1 MRRILTILFCLSLL
15 SLPMN
20 ANAQTSGAAID
31 LQCEDFSLT
40 TPDPI
45 AGGNGSFE
53 CTVSNPTA
61 YVEKIA
67 IQVTSAG
74 LATSGPGDIYVDAG
88 SSETFNLTV
97 AWNPSMQGNR
107 TITVSASVQELNNLP
122 PPNQASSQANGLI
135 QFDYDYSAN
144 GCTTAW
150 DITSSNYGSYQYIQL
165 QIGTLNA
172 TDNSTQ
178 HVGNITLEL
187 NYFMAPIHAENFA
200 LLSLMGCYDD
210 TIFHRVIDNFMIQGG
225 DFMNF
230 DGTGGHAAS
239 WQGFCN
245 GQASNNSS
253 CSGSGSNAWTIPDE
267 ANNGL
272 IHSPYVLS
280 MAKTMQPNTAGS
292 QFFIVDSDAVGADGT
307 PGTPHLNGVHTVFG
321 KVIDGTSVV
330 DSISEMATGQY
341 DRPVVDIVIEQA
353 IMISGVDVDP
363 DSDGINND
371 ADNCPDD
378 ANPNQ
383 EDFDNDNMGDACDDD
398 NDNDLVNNSD
408 DAFPFD
414 VTEHSDFDGDGT
426 GDNADADDDNDGLND
441 TEDAFDNDA
450 NETTDTDEDGIGN
463 NADADDDGDG
473 IVDESDNCPLVANA
487 DQADADNDGIGTAC
501 DADEVEDETPAV
513 PALGLAA
520 TGMVVLLASII
531 ARRD

>member
-1 MRRILTILFCLSLL
+1 MRRILAIFFCLSLL
-15 SLPMN
+15 SLPLN
-20 ANAQTSGAAID
+20 VNAQVSGASVS
-31 LQCEDFSLT
+31 LECEDIPLIAT
-40 TPDPI
+40 DPL

-67 IQVTSAG
+67 IQLTGDG
-74 LATSGPGDIYVDAG
+74 LATSGPGEIYVDAG
-88 SSETFNLTV
+88 QSETFNVTV

-122 PPNQASSQANGLI
+122 PPNTASSQVNTFIEL
-135 QFDYDYSAN
+135 DYDYSAN
-144 GCTTAW
+144 GCTTAG
-150 DITSSNYGSYQYIQL
+150 DITSGNYGYYQYIQL

-187 NYFMAPIHAENFA
+187 NYSAAPINAENFA
-200 LLSLMGCYDD
+200 LLSIMGCYDD
-210 TIFHRVIDNFMIQGG
+210 TMFHRVIDGFMIQGG
-225 DFMNF
+225 DFTNH

-245 GQASNNSS
+245 GQASIDSS
-253 CSGSGSNAWTIPDE
+253 CSGSGSGAWTIPDE

-280 MAKTMQPNTAGS
+280 MAKTSAPNSAGS
-292 QFFIVDSDAVGADGT
+292 QFFIVDNSSQN
-307 PGTPHLNGVHTVFG
+307 HLDGVHTVFG
-321 KVIDGTSVV
+321 KVVDGTHVV
-330 DSISEMATGQY
+330 DSISEVETGAG
-341 DRPVVDIVIEQA
+341 DEPVTNVVIEQA
-353 IMISGVDVDP
+353 IVVSSADYDQ
-363 DSDGINND
+363 DSDGVNNE
-371 ADNCPDD
+371 ADNCPQD

-383 EDFDNDNMGDACDDD
+383 EDFDNDNLGDVCDED

-414 VTEHSDFDGDGT
+414 PNETSDFDGDGI

-441 TEDAFDNDA
+441 TSDAFDNDA

-473 IVDESDNCPLVANA
+473 IVDESDNCPLVSNA
-487 DQADADNDGIGTAC
+487 DQADADNDGVGTAC
-501 DADEVEDETPAV
+501 DADEAENETPAM
-513 PALGLAA
+513 PALGLGA
-520 TGMVVLLASII
+520 TGLIVLLASII
-531 ARRD
+531 TRRN

>member
-1 MRRILTILFCLSLL
+1 
-15 SLPMN
+15 MN
-20 ANAQTSGAAID
+20 ANAQVSGAAVS
-31 LQCEDFSLT
+31 LECEDSSLIVT
-40 TPDPI
+40 DPL
-45 AGGNGSFE
+45 AGVNDSFE
-53 CTVSNPTA
+53 CTVSNPTT
-61 YVEKIA
+61 YVEKVA
-67 IQVTSAG
+67 IQVTSDG
-74 LATSGPGDIYVDAG
+74 LATSAPGDIYVDAG
-88 SSETFNLTV
+88 SSETFNVTV
-97 AWNPSMQGNR
+97 AWNPSMQGNH
-107 TITVSASVQELNNLP
+107 TITVSVDVQELNNLP
-122 PPNQASSQANGLI
+122 PPNPASSQVTTFI
-135 QFDYDYSAN
+135 EFDYDYSAN

-150 DITSSNYGSYQYIQL
+150 DITSSNYGDYQYIQL

-200 LLSLMGCYDD
+200 LLSIMGCYDN
-210 TIFHRVIDNFMIQGG
+210 TTFHRVIDNFMIQGG
-225 DFMNF
+225 DFTNY

-253 CSGSGSNAWTIPDE
+253 CSGSGSDAWTIPDE

-280 MAKTMQPNTAGS
+280 MAKMSAPNTGGS
-292 QFFIVDSDAVGADGT
+292 QFFIVDDSSQN
-307 PGTPHLNGVHTVFG
+307 HLDGVHTVFG
-321 KVIDGTSVV
+321 EVVDGTSVV
-330 DSISEMATGQY
+330 DSISAMTTGQY
-341 DRPVVDIVIEQA
+341 GRPVVDVVIERA
-353 IMISGVDVDP
+353 IVVSDVSFDS
-363 DSDGINND
+363 DSDGINNE

-383 EDFDNDNMGDACDDD
+383 ENFDNDTMGDACDDD
-398 NDNDLVNNSD
+398 NDNDLVNDSD

-414 VTEHSDFDGDGT
+414 VNEQSDFDGDGT

-487 DQADADNDGIGTAC
+487 DQADADNDGVGTAC
-501 DADEVEDETPAV
+501 DADEAEDETPAV
-513 PALGLAA
+513 PAISLAA
-520 TGMVVLLASII
+520 TGLVVLLATIMT
-531 ARRD
+531 RRD

>member
-20 ANAQTSGAAID
+20 ANAQVSGAAVS
-31 LQCEDFSLT
+31 LECEGIQLIVT
-40 TPDPI
+40 DPL
-45 AGGNGSFE
+45 AAANDSFE

-67 IQVTSAG
+67 IQVTSDG
-74 LATSGPGDIYVDAG
+74 LATSHPGDIYVDAG
-88 SSETFNLTV
+88 SSEVFNVTV
-97 AWNPSMQGNR
+97 AWNSQTGGNR

-122 PPNQASSQANGLI
+122 PPNQASSQVNTFIEL
-135 QFDYDYSAN
+135 DYDYSAN
-144 GCTTAW
+144 GCTTSWEMASE
-150 DITSSNYGSYQYIQL
+150 DFGDHQYIQL
-165 QIGTLNA
+165 QVGTLNA

-187 NYFMAPIHAENFA
+187 NYSAAPIHAENFA

-292 QFFIVDSDAVGADGT
+292 QFFIVDDSSQN
-307 PGTPHLNGVHTVFG
+307 HLDGVHTVFG
-321 KVIDGTSVV
+321 KVVDGSSVV
-330 DSISEMATGQY
+330 DSISEIATGQY

-353 IMISGVDVDP
+353 IILSGVDVDP

-414 VTEHSDFDGDGT
+414 VNEQSDFDGDGI

-441 TEDAFDNDA
+441 TQDAFDNDA

>member
-1 MRRILTILFCLSLL
+1 
-15 SLPMN
+15 MN
-20 ANAQTSGAAID
+20 ANAQTPSAAV
-31 LQCEDFSLT
+31 SLECAENYM
-40 TPDPI
+40 PSDPL
-45 AGGNGSFE
+45 AGGNESFE
-53 CTVSNPTA
+53 CTVSNPTTYTENISIQITGDGLEVNAPA
-61 YVEKIA
+61 YLNV
-67 IQVTSAG
+67 SAG
-74 LATSGPGDIYVDAG
+74 ENV
-88 SSETFNLTV
+88 TFNVSV
-97 AWNPSMQGNR
+97 AWNAGVDSNSAR
-107 TITVSASVQELNNLP
+107 SITTTVVVSTINDVP
-122 PPNQASSQANGLI
+122 PPNSASSSVNTL
-135 QFDYDYSAN
+135 FDFGHDYSAN
-144 GCTTAW
+144 GCITNSTTAAE
-150 DITSSNYGSYQYIQL
+150 YIQL

-178 HVGNITLEL
+178 HVGNFTLEL
-187 NYFMAPIHAENFA
+187 NYSAAPIHAENFA
-200 LLSLMGCYDD
+200 LLSIMGCYDD

-225 DFMNF
+225 DFMNY

-245 GQASNNSS
+245 GQASTNSY
-253 CSGSGSNAWTIPDE
+253 CGGSGSNAWTIPDE

-272 IHSPYVLS
+272 SHSPYVLS
-280 MAKTMQPNTAGS
+280 MAKTSAPNTAGS
-292 QFFIVDSDAVGADGT
+292 QFFIVDDSSQN
-307 PGTPHLNGVHTVFG
+307 HLDGVHTVFG
-321 KVIDGTSVV
+321 KVVDGTSVV
-330 DSISEMATGQY
+330 DAISAMTTGQY
-341 DRPVVDIVIEQA
+341 DRPVVDVVIEQA
-353 IMISGVDVDP
+353 IVVSGVDFDT
-363 DSDGINND
+363 DSDGVNNE

-383 EDFDNDNMGDACDDD
+383 EDFDNDNMGDACDED

-414 VTEHSDFDGDGT
+414 VNEHSDFDGDGI

-487 DQADADNDGIGTAC
+487 DQADADNDGIGAAC
-501 DADEVEDETPAV
+501 DADEGEDETPAV
-513 PALGLAA
+513 PALGLAV